1 MRRRLLLAGAA
12 VAFAAFEGPFVPVLG
27 PLSVLLFAVAHGWV
41 GWALFT
47 DRRSVGGQS
56 GGPPGDRPASR
67 SRSSAE
73 IR

>member
-1 MRRRLLLAGAA
+1 
-12 VAFAAFEGPFVPVLG
+12 VPVLG
-27 PLSVLLFAVAHGWV
+27 PMSVLLFAAAHGWV

-47 DRRSVGGQS
+47 DRRPVEGQAGGA
-56 GGPPGDRPASR
+56 PGARSASR